1 MLKTIRDRYYENGN
15 LKQSVLDQARAEAT
29 LEDPS
34 LVGAQLD
41 AAVQTLAQNKVHQ
54 EFLWVDLI
62 RSIVD
67 TYEMR

>member
-34 LVGAQLD
+34 LAGAQLD